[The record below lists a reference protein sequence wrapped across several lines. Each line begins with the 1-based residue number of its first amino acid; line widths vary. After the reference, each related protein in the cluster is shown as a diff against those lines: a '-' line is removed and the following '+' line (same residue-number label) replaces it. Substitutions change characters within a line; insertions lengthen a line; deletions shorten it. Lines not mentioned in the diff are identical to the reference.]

1 MWRWL
6 EQFEEGLIAFILATM
21 TLITFAQVIARYVF
35 NYSFVWAVELVSF
48 LFAWLIFI
56 GMAYGVRIGSHIGMD
71 AVVKLLGPRAGRVV
85 TIVATVLCIAYSVI
99 IFVGSWSY
107 VTVIY
112 EIGNYAQD
120 LPIPIWIPRLAL
132 PIGFGLLTV
141 RFSQILYWII
151 IGKKT
156 NLIGDEAEAALKL
169 RIDEDPPSQQER
181 L

>member
-6 EQFEEGLIAFILATM
+6 EQLEEGLIAFLLATM

-99 IFVGSWSY
+99 IFVGSWRY
-107 VTVIY
+107 VTVI
-112 EIGNYAQD
+112 
-120 LPIPIWIPRLAL
+120 
-132 PIGFGLLTV
+132 
-141 RFSQILYWII
+141 
-151 IGKKT
+151 
-156 NLIGDEAEAALKL
+156 
-169 RIDEDPPSQQER
+169 
-181 L
+181 